1 MGDDRAS
8 KVAAYQP
15 RQIVP
20 VLNQHRLVEAVFL
33 AQLLVPDRID
43 PTLARHRLDR
53 IARDETDKYEYDERD
68 PDEGRNHETDARE
81 NEPEHDVAH
90 LEERA
95 EEGARRL
102 SRSLL
107 F

>member
-1 MGDDRAS
+1 MRDDRAS
-8 KVAAYQP
+8 KVAEHQP

-20 VLNQHRLVEAVFL
+20 VLNPHRLVEAVFL
-33 AQLLVPDRID
+33 TQLLVPDRID

-53 IARDETDKYEYDERD
+53 IARDETDKHEYDERD

-81 NEPEHDVAH
+81 NEPKHAH

-95 EEGARRL
+95 EERERAVSVAFTL
-102 SRSLL
+102 
-107 F
+107 

>member
-1 MGDDRAS
+1 EHQAS
-8 KVAAYQP
+8 ELAAPQP

-43 PTLARHRLDR
+43 TALARHRLDR
-53 IARDETDKYEYDERD
+53 IARDETDKHEYDERD

-81 NEPEHDVAH
+81 NEPEHTVAH

-95 EEGARRL
+95 GERERAVSVAFTL
-102 SRSLL
+102 
-107 F
+107 